1 MLVPNVASA
10 DGHSSVPPF
19 VVAIPSHGTLQI
31 AVKGHCMD
39 YGLPFPGTNI
49 TPVETAEDEIRL
61 AIVYGVVHG
70 YYTEQDLEQVQRAIW
85 HFTDGLDITGD
96 EDAVAREIV
105 EFAKT
110 GEPMDLTDEV
120 NSFSDALDQGWIK
133 VSLTDFEN
141 QSDPPYF
148 GTGMLV
154 IENRTDAS
162 IAINIPYGVVF
173 EDRTQ
178 EGVQDMAVFPAT
190 LPSADPD
197 QGSLAARE
205 STCHPMSIKLPA
217 QKSVDVLVHGYCM
230 DYGAPFPGQE
240 LKPLELAPDV
250 IRNTVCYNIAKG
262 YVEDEIWQAQ
272 LAIWRQT
279 DELDKG
285 SEFPLVDEIAD
296 YAESGV
302 EPGDMGQDCV
312 PLPDAVEDGLISADV
327 TEFVNTTDPEYFGK
341 GKMTLVNLTDEEQN
355 ICLPYAT
362 AYKDETQ
369 TGVQDMAVYPDQRPD
384 PQDLEEPQLL
394 PESGN
399 LMSNSEL
406 YSLLLLAVGVL
417 LAGSGFALRRLK
429 RAHKPVP

>member
-1 MLVPNVASA
+1 
-10 DGHSSVPPF
+10 
-19 VVAIPSHGTLQI
+19 
-31 AVKGHCMD
+31 
-39 YGLPFPGTNI
+39 
-49 TPVETAEDEIRL
+49 
-61 AIVYGVVHG
+61 
-70 YYTEQDLEQVQRAIW
+70 
-85 HFTDGLDITGD
+85 
-96 EDAVAREIV
+96 
-105 EFAKT
+105 
-110 GEPMDLTDEV
+110 
-120 NSFSDALDQGWIK
+120 
-133 VSLTDFEN
+133 
-141 QSDPPYF
+141 
-148 GTGMLV
+148 MLV

-399 LMSNSEL
+399 SMSNSEL